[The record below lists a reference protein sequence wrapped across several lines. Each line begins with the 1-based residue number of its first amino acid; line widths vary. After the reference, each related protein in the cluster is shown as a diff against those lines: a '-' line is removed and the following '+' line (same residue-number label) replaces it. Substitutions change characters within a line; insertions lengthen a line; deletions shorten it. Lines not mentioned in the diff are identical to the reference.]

1 MRVRRDGGALDP
13 IVGELSE
20 ATPNPQPPGPPP
32 PSPPLLYATALYGLR
47 AIIIP
52 KWRGVHAAAVYE
64 KQQHMFNKFAWRFS
78 FFHPPRGAGVGA
90 EC

>member
-20 ATPNPQPPGPPP
+20 ATPNPQAPGPP
-32 PSPPLLYATALYGLR
+32 
-47 AIIIP
+47 AIIMCHGAIRITSYYHSEVE
-52 KWRGVHAAAVYE
+52 RGVHAAAVYE